1 MFYNDS
7 KLLSMK
13 HYSVGAY
20 VSGGLDSTIM
30 LCMMLTEL
38 RNINRLDIPVTCFT
52 ISKSDGPTF
61 YATQVIKK
69 VEEKFSV
76 KLIHKNEIPNDL
88 EQDKTGDIGPT
99 PIKDIHSQNIGMVV
113 YMGINRMAPDD
124 IRPFR
129 QKLNNPYIY
138 GKDSVFRAPFIN
150 LHKPQILDIYFKLG
164 CEDLITYTHSCTV
177 LKEGACGECYSC
189 AERKWGF
196 DSLGKT
202 DPGTIIV

>member
-1 MFYNDS
+1 MSAVRARHDPPRIMKLILGPENLQTEFEFTLYKQVGPMFYNDS

-52 ISKSDGPTF
+52 ITKSDGPTF

-76 KLIHKNEIPNDL
+76 KLIHK
-88 EQDKTGDIGPT
+88 KIG
-99 PIKDIHSQNIGMVV
+99 
-113 YMGINRMAPDD
+113 
-124 IRPFR
+124 
-129 QKLNNPYIY
+129 
-138 GKDSVFRAPFIN
+138 RA
-150 LHKPQILDIYFKLG
+150 H
-164 CEDLITYTHSCTV
+164 V
-177 LKEGACGECYSC
+177 
-189 AERKWGF
+189 
-196 DSLGKT
+196 
-202 DPGTIIV
+202 